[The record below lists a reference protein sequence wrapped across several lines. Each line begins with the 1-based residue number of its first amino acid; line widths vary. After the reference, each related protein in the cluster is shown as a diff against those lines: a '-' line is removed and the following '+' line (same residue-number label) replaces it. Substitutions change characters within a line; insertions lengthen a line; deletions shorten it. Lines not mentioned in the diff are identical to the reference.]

1 MSVEEK
7 GKDEELVET
16 SSSAEVSQNES
27 AENAQDETLAPDNGS
42 TAEDT
47 AAEAAADVEDST
59 DEDAGASVDV
69 EADDQDSVAIP
80 MDANAAPPA
89 DEGSP
94 STEAEAVAVVEGA
107 AENAEPDDSAHT
119 EPAKA
124 EEAAPETVAP
134 ESESAPAEDAEPDDS
149 AHTEPAKAEEA
160 APETVAPESESAPAE
175 DAEPDDSAQTEPAK
189 AEEAAP
195 ETVAPESESA
205 PAEDAEP
212 DDSAQTEPA
221 KAEEAAPETVAP
233 ESESAPAE
241 EEPPKH
247 RRGQVYHGAITK
259 TTPTAV
265 YVDLGD
271 GDQGVVPG
279 RELELMTRKMLESLS
294 VGAEVD
300 VYVVN
305 PRNHRGETV
314 LSINHALE
322 ELDWRKAEEYSK
334 SKEVYEAL
342 IGGYN
347 KGGLIV
353 RFGRLRGFVPQ
364 SQLAEERA
372 RGMTGE
378 TPEERYGPMVN
389 HPIGV
394 KVMEVDRGR
403 NRLILS
409 ERAAMREVRQQ
420 RKRELIE
427 ELSIGEVRKGTV
439 VSLENFGAFV
449 DIGGAEGLVHVTEL
463 AWGHITH
470 PRQAVNIGDEVEVEV
485 ISINPEARRI
495 GLSRRR
501 VLHDPWDEIAT
512 SLRRGQLVRGRVTK
526 LTKFGAFARLIDN
539 DAVEGLIHISELS
552 AERVSHPREVVKR
565 GDELVL
571 RIVKIDIKDRRLGL
585 SLKSVNSTEYLDLDW
600 EMAIRDSTELP
611 PEPEADDAPA
621 EAETQAEE

>member
-107 AENAEPDDSAHT
+107 AENAEPDDSAH
-119 EPAKA
+119 
-124 EEAAPETVAP
+124 
-134 ESESAPAEDAEPDDS
+134 
-149 AHTEPAKAEEA
+149 
-160 APETVAPESESAPAE
+160 
-175 DAEPDDSAQTEPAK
+175 
-189 AEEAAP
+189 
-195 ETVAPESESA
+195 
-205 PAEDAEP
+205 
-212 DDSAQTEPA
+212 TEPA

-378 TPEERYGPMVN
+378 TPE
-389 HPIGV
+389 
-394 KVMEVDRGR
+394 
-403 NRLILS
+403 
-409 ERAAMREVRQQ
+409 
-420 RKRELIE
+420 
-427 ELSIGEVRKGTV
+427 
-439 VSLENFGAFV
+439 
-449 DIGGAEGLVHVTEL
+449 
-463 AWGHITH
+463 
-470 PRQAVNIGDEVEVEV
+470 
-485 ISINPEARRI
+485 
-495 GLSRRR
+495 
-501 VLHDPWDEIAT
+501 
-512 SLRRGQLVRGRVTK
+512 
-526 LTKFGAFARLIDN
+526 
-539 DAVEGLIHISELS
+539 
-552 AERVSHPREVVKR
+552 
-565 GDELVL
+565 
-571 RIVKIDIKDRRLGL
+571 
-585 SLKSVNSTEYLDLDW
+585 
-600 EMAIRDSTELP
+600 
-611 PEPEADDAPA
+611 
-621 EAETQAEE
+621 

>member
-107 AENAEPDDSAHT
+107 AEN
-119 EPAKA
+119 
-124 EEAAPETVAP
+124 
-134 ESESAPAEDAEPDDS
+134 AEPDDS

>member
-134 ESESAPAEDAEPDDS
+134 ESESAPAENAEPDDSAHTEPAKAEEAAPETVAPESESAPAEDAEPDDS

-195 ETVAPESESA
+195 ETV
-205 PAEDAEP
+205 
-212 DDSAQTEPA
+212 
-221 KAEEAAPETVAP
+221 
-233 ESESAPAE
+233 APAE